1 MTTEAP
7 VAVRRM
13 SNTAMTAI
21 ATSSIL
27 QGVIL
32 LLLAAALCLAATVG
46 LMIYQND
53 RQDDHRLRRGS
64 DAAKI
69 AIATSGI
76 LLGINDY

>member
-1 MTTEAP
+1 MTTKVT

-21 ATSSIL
+21 ATSGIL

-53 RQDDHRLRRGS
+53 RQDNRRLRSLS
-64 DAAKI
+64 DTAMI
-69 AIATSGI
+69 AIATSSI